1 MDIWEKLYQ
10 EARRVQGNRVIS
22 PFIEAG
28 GVAAALLTNP
38 STASLPRKS
47 ANASMYPTKPC
58 AGISR
63 HCSP

>member
-28 GVAAALLTNP
+28 GVAAAL
-38 STASLPRKS
+38 
-47 ANASMYPTKPC
+47 
-58 AGISR
+58 
-63 HCSP
+63 